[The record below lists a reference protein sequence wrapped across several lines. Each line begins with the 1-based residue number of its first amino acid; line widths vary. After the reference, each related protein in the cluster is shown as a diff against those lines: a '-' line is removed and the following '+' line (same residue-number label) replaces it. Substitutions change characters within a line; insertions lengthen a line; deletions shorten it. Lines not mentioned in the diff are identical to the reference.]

1 MEPLMWRPFLL
12 LDLPQEYDVLFSRY
26 FQRQCINCN
35 KAPLFP
41 FVCLL
46 CSTLVCLDTCCSISD
61 VGHERSL
68 PTNEVERHSLE
79 CGGDACC
86 FIALN
91 SSLIVVVREGLA
103 AVWGSVY
110 LDAHGEEDRNLR
122 REGFSLELESSV
134 ERSMA
139 LGKPLFLSPRRV
151 DCLRSDWAEQEFE
164 RTGATWSTMAGL
176 QQLLRD
182 AHLLR

>member
-1 MEPLMWRPFLL
+1 M
-12 LDLPQEYDVLFSRY
+12 
-26 FQRQCINCN
+26 
-35 KAPLFP
+35 
-41 FVCLL
+41 
-46 CSTLVCLDTCCSISD
+46 
-61 VGHERSL
+61 
-68 PTNEVERHSLE
+68 E

-122 REGFSLELESSV
+122 R
-134 ERSMA
+134 
-139 LGKPLFLSPRRV
+139 GKPLFLSARRV

-176 QQLLRD
+176 QQLLKD

>member
-1 MEPLMWRPFLL
+1 M
-12 LDLPQEYDVLFSRY
+12 LFRK
-26 FQRQCINCN
+26 FC
-35 KAPLFP
+35 
-41 FVCLL
+41 FV
-46 CSTLVCLDTCCSISD
+46 
-61 VGHERSL
+61 
-68 PTNEVERHSLE
+68 PHSLE

-91 SSLIVVVREGLA
+91 SSLIVIVREGLA

-122 REGFSLELESSV
+122 R
-134 ERSMA
+134 
-139 LGKPLFLSPRRV
+139 GKPLFLSARRV

-176 QQLLRD
+176 QQILKD
-182 AHLLR
+182 AHLFRCYTFTNRVFYNRIGFFV